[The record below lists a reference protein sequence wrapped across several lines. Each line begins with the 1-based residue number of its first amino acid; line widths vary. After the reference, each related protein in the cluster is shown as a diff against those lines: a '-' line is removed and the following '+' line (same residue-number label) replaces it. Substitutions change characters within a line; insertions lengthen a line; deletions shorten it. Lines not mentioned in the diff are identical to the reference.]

1 MQKEELYIS
10 YITKD
15 VAVSGTTTSD
25 NDFKLIDAGA
35 LFLTGATPISKGDL
49 ATNTATQQTARVIKA
64 NSDTEITLDK
74 DIFPVGSSPA
84 AYKINKQINE
94 RVELLESLNPN
105 LTFNIAD
112 IAKPDQRKSDY
123 SKTVRLPAS
132 KRLRKVFENIFE
144 INVDL
149 NTFNPNLKT
158 DVLYLVDGEINLEG
172 YLQLKKINIL
182 RQ

>member
-25 NDFKLIDAGA
+25 NDFKLIDSGA

-84 AYKINKQINE
+84 TYKINKQINE
-94 RVELLESLNPN
+94 RVELLESLKPN
-105 LTFNIAD
+105 LTSNIAD

-144 INVDL
+144 SFFGKV
-149 NTFNPNLKT
+149 
-158 DVLYLVDGEINLEG
+158 
-172 YLQLKKINIL
+172 
-182 RQ
+182 